1 VTDNAQVLVFV
12 GWWRGQN
19 GKEKKKK
26 EDEKASIYWEHLY
39 VI

>member
-26 EDEKASIYWEHLY
+26 KMKRLPFIGNTYM
-39 VI
+39 